1 MNDQDYNFLNDLA
14 SQACDGPLS
23 ESDQQKLEELLNR
36 DEAARDLWLS
46 YARLHTNLFLQ
57 TKVDGV
63 LKRSLDAIRHSMSEA
78 VPQLLTETGSST
90 TSASPEKSEAP
101 VVAATR
107 TELELRDSSVIGS
120 LARFAGQV
128 SVVAAALLVAMFAW
142 QWLQPPQGGSPADE
156 ANSLA
161 ESPSKF
167 DLPAIGEK
175 LADENLAEQAVARI
189 VRKVD
194 CDWEGD
200 RWTINSSSKIVSGQ
214 TLKMSRGLME
224 LEFSSGA
231 QVTLEAP
238 VSFTIE
244 SPMRAVLTHGKLTAL
259 VPEQARGFTVTT
271 PDGDAIDLG
280 TEFGLLVG
288 DDGVTETHVF
298 KGEVSFLPA
307 ASDLAGEALSLTDDM
322 ALQLTDENTQPSQ
335 LRATPTR
342 FTRVSFADQPIVE
355 GPAVDRELSVWL
367 AAGHRV
373 QLDESGRVA
382 TWGDLSTKSN
392 TRVEDAWQVEAEKR
406 PLWREDGIGNL
417 PALEFEGSEF
427 LVTEPVA
434 LGTAHTLVAVIEPS
448 FALDEK
454 YQRDNWFYQYQILN
468 LNGPPNFVLRFKSS
482 RTLACHMYTGRL
494 ASTDG
499 SSRHFH
505 ASRIE
510 SEQPIPEEPL
520 VAIAIYDPSQNRSR
534 LYGNGVLLGE
544 DGATEQEES
553 LNPRYIG
560 NHMYEKR
567 STFCGKMAEVMIYN
581 TGLDENEV
589 QLLNQSLME
598 KYAIA
603 PAKQE

>member
-1 MNDQDYNFLNDLA
+1 MNDQDYDFLNDLA

-23 ESDQQKLEELLNR
+23 ELDQQKLEEMLSR
-36 DEAARDLWLS
+36 DDAARDLWLS

-63 LKRSLDAIRHSMSEA
+63 LERSLDAIRHSMSEA
-78 VPQLLTETGSST
+78 VPELLTETSSSA
-90 TSASPEKSEAP
+90 TSTSHGKHKPKVAP
-101 VVAATR
+101 ATR
-107 TELELRDSSVIGS
+107 SELESRENSVIGS
-120 LARFAGQV
+120 LARFASQV
-128 SVVAAALLVAMFAW
+128 MVVAAALLVAMFAW
-142 QWLQPPQGGSPADE
+142 QWLQPHQTKKSADE
-156 ANSLA
+156 AKQLA
-161 ESPSKF
+161 AAPSKF
-167 DLPAIGEK
+167 EELLP
-175 LADENLAEQAVARI
+175 DENLAEQAVAKI

-200 RWTINSSSKIVSGQ
+200 RWTINSSSKILAGQ

-231 QVTLEAP
+231 HVTLEAP

-244 SPMRAVLTHGKLTAL
+244 SPMRAVLTHGKLTAS

-322 ALQLTDENTQPSQ
+322 AIQLTDENAMPSQ
-335 LRATPTR
+335 LKATPTR
-342 FTRVSFADQPIVE
+342 FTRVSFADQPTVE
-355 GPAVDRELSVWL
+355 GPVVDRELSVWL

-373 QLDESGRVA
+373 QLDEQGRVA
-382 TWGDLSTKSN
+382 TWGDLRTKSN
-392 TRVEDAWQVEAEKR
+392 TRIEDAWQVEAEKR

-427 LVTEPVA
+427 LVSEPVA
-434 LGTAHTLVAVIEPS
+434 LGTAHTLVAVIDPS
-448 FALDEK
+448 FALEEK
-454 YQRDNWFYQYQILN
+454 YQRGKWFYQYQILN
-468 LNGPPNFVLRFKSS
+468 MNGPPNFVLRLKPG
-482 RTLACHMYTGRL
+482 RMLACHMYAGRL

-499 SSRHFH
+499 RSRHFH
-505 ASRIE
+505 VSRIE
-510 SEQPIPEEPL
+510 SDEPIAAEPL
-520 VAIAIYDPSQNRSR
+520 VAIAIYDPEQHRSR
-534 LYGNGVLLGE
+534 LYANGVLLGE
-544 DGATEQEES
+544 DVATEQEES

-560 NHMYEKR
+560 NHMYERR

-581 TGLDENEV
+581 TGLDESEV
-589 QLLNQSLME
+589 QVLNQSLME

-603 PAKQE
+603 LDRQE